1 VWLLAALEFTALATA
16 ALVGMITALA
26 RIGSWFA
33 GGTVWSHLLPFAA
46 SVLALGVCLGLFL
59 WCWLRLRVLLLPRA
73 PFLPVLVAI
82 AAAACAL
89 GFTMQPRFEREMAHL
104 RSLVGGAAEAERGAL
119 AHQVYAAYR
128 RSDLSEMQIILE
140 RGRVFAPTIH
150 EAAEALGM
158 DAEILVGIA
167 ATESSFYP
175 RQSKDGGHGLFQ
187 VTVPPRDARETARRL
202 LRVDKL
208 DSWNQRHNAFV
219 AAATLRRYLTE
230 MRGDLVLA
238 ILAYNIGPR
247 NGGLRSIMEQYGA
260 REFVTVQ
267 PYLKNLPRDYPI
279 RVLAAALAY
288 RLWRLYGELPRYE
301 EAENAVRI
309 QAAGIPGFQAWR
321 EREADSPS

>member
-1 VWLLAALEFTALATA
+1 MAALIGT
-16 ALVGMITALA
+16 IPALA
-26 RIGSWFA
+26 RIGSWFS
-33 GGTVWSHLLPFAA
+33 GSGVWSHLLPFAA
-46 SVLALGVCLGLFL
+46 SVLGLAGGLGLLL
-59 WCWLRLRVLLLPRA
+59 WCWLRLRVLVLPRT

-82 AAAACAL
+82 GAAASAL
-89 GFTMQPRFEREMAHL
+89 GFATQPRFEQELAHL

-128 RSDLSEMQIILE
+128 RSDLREMKIILE
-140 RGRVFAPTIH
+140 RARVFTATIH
-150 EAAEALGM
+150 EAADAFGM

-167 ATESSFYP
+167 AIESSFYP
-175 RQSKDGGHGLFQ
+175 RQSKDGGQGLFQ
-187 VTVPPRDARETARRL
+187 LTVPPRDAREAARRF

-208 DSWNQRHNAFV
+208 DPWNQRHNAFV

-230 MRGDLVLA
+230 MRGDLVLG

-288 RLWRLYGELPRYE
+288 RLWRLHGTLPRYE
-301 EAENAVRI
+301 ESDNAARI
-309 QAAGIPGFQAWR
+309 QAAGIPGFQVWR
-321 EREADSPS
+321 ETEAPAPS